1 LDFGLEDYF
10 LLLRRV
16 IYIMK
21 GFRDFFKRSF
31 AMLLA
36 FALVITTVALGNM
49 QEVKAA
55 PAAPFGLVVSSPANN
70 TIGVVW
76 GRGEIDNYNVYIDGN
91 RVASNVVCAYYE
103 YKNIAAGTHTVG
115 VTAVSGGTESAQTTE
130 SVTVGGSSNT
140 GSNTGSNS
148 GSTNTSQGGVIVYAD
163 ANYSGKSATFGV
175 GQYNMADMQNKG
187 IANDSISSIKVPLGY
202 KVTFFADINFSGSS
216 KVFSAD
222 SSYVG
227 NDWNDK
233 VTSFIVEEAKYFI
246 YNKHSGLVLDIVNA
260 GRDNGTNLIQY
271 TNNGGEWQQWKVI
284 GVGNGYYKI
293 ASAMHNKVID
303 VSDVSTQDGANVHI
317 WEYVGGA
324 TQHWKIDFVDGAYA
338 NIISQNSGKAL
349 DGDAWSTTPGGNII
363 QWAKGDK
370 QANQLWKFELA
381 NTAPATGSGNNNN
394 GSGTGSGTI
403 ISNGEAIPQIPN
415 LSARSDRM
423 YFKMNNKTNGKYPN
437 NKVYWCILGYD
448 SNMNLCYVD
457 KNGNLVRA
465 NTGMNTISK
474 NGRMCANICYS
485 LADADYLYMPD
496 IISGRMYMS
505 YGEQVYITFN
515 MAADGRIGYAGP
527 DLNNTTD
534 PNQDVLFEFIEFT
547 IKNKEYWGN
556 TTRVDFY
563 SFPVATRLIGTNG
576 STNGKYYANY
586 DRTVGDIGTR
596 DSVFAAYKNEVPSE
610 FKTLVTDKRIM
621 APCKL
626 TFNEGAQ
633 YAHYYDNYI
642 NQFWSKYS
650 SQDLVFTCEAGT
662 FRGHVYG
669 DYMRFTKDGDG
680 GTYYVYKPTTQD
692 VLEGKG
698 NFNRGNSTELVI
710 EAQLC
715 AAFNRGVATQ
725 PENYANESAY
735 YKNSVSNF
743 YSGFFHNHAFD
754 GYAYGFCYDDVFDHS
769 TLLHFTNPTGLII
782 DLKW

>member
-1 LDFGLEDYF
+1 
-10 LLLRRV
+10 
-16 IYIMK
+16 MK
-21 GFRDFFKRSF
+21 GFRDFFKKSL

-36 FALVITTVALGNM
+36 FALVITTVAFGNL

-76 GRGEIDNYNVYIDGN
+76 GRGEVDNYNVYIDGN

-115 VTAVSGGTESAQTTE
+115 VTAVSGGAESAQTTE
-130 SVTVGGSSNT
+130 SVTVGGSS
-140 GSNTGSNS
+140 SSSNS
-148 GSTNTSQGGVIVYAD
+148 GSSSSGNTSQSGGIIVYGD

-202 KVTFFADINFSGSS
+202 KVTVFADINFTGSS

-227 NDWNDK
+227 GDWNDK
-233 VTSFIVEEAKYFI
+233 ITSFIVEEAQYYI
-246 YNKHSGLVLDIVNA
+246 YNKHSGLVLDIWYAN
-260 GRDNGTNLIQY
+260 RDNGANVCQY
-271 TNNGGEWQQWKVI
+271 SLNGGEGQKWKVFGI
-284 GVGNGYYKI
+284 GNGYYKI
-293 ASAMHNKVID
+293 LSAMHGKALD
-303 VSDVSTQDGANVHI
+303 VSDVSTANGANVHM
-317 WEYVGGA
+317 WDYVGGA
-324 TQHWKIDFVDGAYA
+324 NQHWKIDFVDGDYGY
-338 NIISQNSGKAL
+338 IVSQNSGKAL
-349 DGDAWSTTPGGNII
+349 DGDGWSTTPGGNII
-363 QWAKGDK
+363 QWDLGNK
-370 QANQLWKFELA
+370 QANQLWKFVLA
-381 NTAPATGSGNNNN
+381 NTEPAKGSGSSNNNNNNNGNNNN
-394 GSGTGSGTI
+394 NDTAIG
-403 ISNGEAIPQIPN
+403 NGEAIPQIPN

-423 YFKMNNKTNGKYPN
+423 YFKMNNRTNGKYPD

-457 KNGNLVRA
+457 RDGNLIRA

-474 NGRMCANICYS
+474 NGRQCANICYT
-485 LADADYLYMPD
+485 LADRDYVYMPD
-496 IISGRMYMS
+496 IISGRMYVS

-515 MAADGRIGYAGP
+515 QAADGRIGYAGP

-563 SFPVATRLIGTNG
+563 SFPVATRLIGQNG

-586 DRTVGDIGTR
+586 DRTVGDVGTR
-596 DSVFAAYKNEVPSE
+596 DSIFSAFKNEVPNE
-610 FKTLVTDKRIM
+610 FKSLVTDKRIM

-633 YAHYYDNYI
+633 YGHYYDNYI
-642 NQFWSKYS
+642 NEFWNKYS

-662 FRGHVYG
+662 FRGRVYG
-669 DYMRFTKDGDG
+669 DVMRFTKDGDG
-680 GTYYVYKPTTQD
+680 GTYNVYKPTTQH

-698 NFNRGNSTELVI
+698 NFDRGNSTELVI

-725 PENYANESAY
+725 PNNFANESAY

-743 YSGFFHNHAFD
+743 YSGFFHNHSFD